1 MPLTPGRKLGVYEI
15 LDLLGSGGMGEV
27 YRARDTKLGRDVAL
41 KVLPEPFA
49 QNKERLARFEREA
62 RLLASLNHPNVATI
76 HGLEESEGLHFLVL
90 ELVPGETLAERIKRG
105 PIPVEEALPLFGQ
118 MAEAL
123 EAAHDKGV
131 IHRDLK
137 PANVKVTPEGKVKV
151 LDFGLARA
159 MAGDTVDH
167 DLSQSPTMT
176 RDVTQTGVILGT
188 AAYMSPEQA
197 RGKTV
202 DKRTDIWAFGCM
214 LFEAL
219 TGKATF
225 LGDTASDTI
234 ARILER
240 EPEWSTI
247 PEDIRVGVR
256 SLLHGCLQKDARR
269 RLRDVWDVRVEI
281 ERSATEPVVT
291 RTAVGGSERRRS
303 SPFILGALVS
313 GLVVGASVWIMM
325 RGRPPELQPLKR
337 FSIPLQSNERILVME
352 PWTVLALSP
361 DGRKLVYDATREGS
375 DQSFTKWGGFLTHTS
390 RITWPNRLQS
400 ADGEKLVAYDCDI
413 ML

>member
-1 MPLTPGRKLGVYEI
+1 
-15 LDLLGSGGMGEV
+15 
-27 YRARDTKLGRDVAL
+27 
-41 KVLPEPFA
+41 
-49 QNKERLARFEREA
+49 
-62 RLLASLNHPNVATI
+62 
-76 HGLEESEGLHFLVL
+76 
-90 ELVPGETLAERIKRG
+90 
-105 PIPVEEALPLFGQ
+105 
-118 MAEAL
+118 
-123 EAAHDKGV
+123 
-131 IHRDLK
+131 
-137 PANVKVTPEGKVKV
+137 
-151 LDFGLARA
+151 
-159 MAGDTVDH
+159 
-167 DLSQSPTMT
+167 
-176 RDVTQTGVILGT
+176 
-188 AAYMSPEQA
+188 
-197 RGKTV
+197 
-202 DKRTDIWAFGCM
+202 
-214 LFEAL
+214 
-219 TGKATF
+219 
-225 LGDTASDTI
+225 
-234 ARILER
+234 
-240 EPEWSTI
+240 
-247 PEDIRVGVR
+247 VR

-361 DGRKLVYDATREGS
+361 EGS